1 MKYSWTYNELRSK
14 NGEETD
20 FSNERSRGL
29 KTRST
34 NEEENDFSNENLSW
48 IRNEIHEWRR
58 KRLVQRNHRIQNG
71 KRNRYGTLDL
81 SKHLKEMVN
90 EVHLKEAINLH
101 NNS

>member
-1 MKYSWTYNELRSK
+1 MKKTNSLTKTY
-14 NGEETD
+14 
-20 FSNERSRGL
+20 RGL
-29 KTRST
+29 DPRMK
-34 NEEENDFSNENLSW
+34 EKNDFSNENLSW

-90 EVHLKEAINLH
+90 EVHLKEAINLN